1 MNRFP
6 YQKRFESPPLV
17 CKAASY
23 GQQASKAIC
32 LAAFMAIR
40 FFYCFEAAMAANPT
54 VQGTIDPE
62 QANAIQMV
70 LAKAVAAS
78 QGRARRTLKL
88 LRCPQQAV

>member
-1 MNRFP
+1 
-6 YQKRFESPPLV
+6 
-17 CKAASY
+17 
-23 GQQASKAIC
+23 
-32 LAAFMAIR
+32 
-40 FFYCFEAAMAANPT
+40 MAANPT